1 MRILALEI
9 KMTDK
14 TEQDTERSKQ
24 AVRPIFWVIGFV
36 TVILALFAVYQS
48 G

>member
-1 MRILALEI
+1 MRLWALEI
-9 KMTDK
+9 KMTDNL
-14 TEQDTERSKQ
+14 EQDTEKSKQ
-24 AVRPIFWVIGFV
+24 AVRPIFWIIGFV